1 VRAQLNSQSAL
12 RTSRRRSPA
21 GSPCDQNARQSPE
34 SHDGSTQLPQS
45 CSAGAA
51 CLSTAAATFSAWGA
65 EAKPKP
71 YAHALLVTDRG
82 EPMRASE
89 LKAQTNYVFHY
100 PFVATPVF
108 LLDLAKPVAP
118 HALSTPER
126 TADRWPG
133 GVGRNRRSS
142 PSRRSAR
149 TSSSTRRRR

>member
-1 VRAQLNSQSAL
+1 MD
-12 RTSRRRSPA
+12 RRSFL
-21 GSPCDQNARQSPE
+21 E
-34 SHDGSTQLPQS
+34 S
-45 CSAGAA
+45 CSACAA